1 MHEQFDSGLAET
13 LIVLILK
20 EEIPATF
27 KQFHPIS
34 LYNVIYKII
43 IKMLVNRLRPILDD
57 LISSLQSSFI
67 SGCSTTNNALVA

>member
-1 MHEQFDSGLAET
+1 MHEQFDSGLVET

-20 EEIPATF
+20 EEISTTF

-43 IKMLVNRLRPILDD
+43 IKVLVNRLRPILDD
-57 LISSLQSSFI
+57 IISSL
-67 SGCSTTNNALVA
+67 